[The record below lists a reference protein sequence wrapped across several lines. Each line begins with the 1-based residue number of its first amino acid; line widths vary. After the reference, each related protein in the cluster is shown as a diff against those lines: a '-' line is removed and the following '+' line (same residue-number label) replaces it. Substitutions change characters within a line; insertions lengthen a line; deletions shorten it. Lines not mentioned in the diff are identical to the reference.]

1 MVEVA
6 LLVHTAEAVHPAHGD
21 MDRLAALAAGQ
32 VPLRA
37 TGAALVVT
45 TMMTMM
51 TMMTIDMSRLAL
63 VGHGVIVA

>member
-1 MVEVA
+1 
-6 LLVHTAEAVHPAHGD
+6 
-21 MDRLAALAAGQ
+21 MDRLAAGQ

-51 TMMTIDMSRLAL
+51 TIDMSPLAL
-63 VGHGVIVA
+63 VGHGVIVAYEALLVQVA